1 MSRFIEIGG
10 SLNFRHLGD
19 YETADGRRT
28 RADSLYRGGWFELA
42 DAQDAD
48 RFAATGIRRIF
59 DFRSEPERAKRP
71 LGEGIR
77 AQAEIVELEITPGR
91 MGPYLQ
97 RLRDL
102 PPAQVDCKAEMT
114 QMHYEMLNQGI
125 PRFRAFLHDLVERG
139 GPAMIMCSTGKDRT
153 GVASALLLTA
163 LGVPQSTVL
172 ADYLISAD
180 VYRGR
185 ELTFARNHG
194 LEALG
199 IDLNLVK
206 DVFTVHP
213 EYLGAVWQ
221 RIDEIVGSREAFL
234 RDMMALSA
242 DDLQRLR
249 DVYTH

>member
-1 MSRFIEIGG
+1 
-10 SLNFRHLGD
+10 
-19 YETADGRRT
+19 
-28 RADSLYRGGWFELA
+28 
-42 DAQDAD
+42 
-48 RFAATGIRRIF
+48 
-59 DFRSEPERAKRP
+59 
-71 LGEGIR
+71 
-77 AQAEIVELEITPGR
+77 
-91 MGPYLQ
+91 
-97 RLRDL
+97 
-102 PPAQVDCKAEMT
+102 
-114 QMHYEMLNQGI
+114 
-125 PRFRAFLHDLVERG
+125 
-139 GPAMIMCSTGKDRT
+139 MIMCSTGKDRT